1 MPATSHFDSVAATP
15 LDDPAGTLLALDF
28 DGTLAHIVDDPT
40 EAYAHP
46 DSIAALGRLG
56 RHLGAIAIITGRP
69 VTQALELGG
78 FASIDGLER
87 LVIFGQ
93 YGAERWDAAHQDT
106 DDPDPRGSERVEII
120 DRLAERLPAILAQH
134 GAEGAYVEDKGLAV
148 AVHTRG
154 LGADVVERLHAPLA
168 EVAGEMGLT
177 LEPGRQV
184 LEVRFSG
191 ADKGEAM
198 RTIVAEVEA
207 RTVVFAGDDLG
218 DLPAFDAVD
227 SLRAEGVRGVLIC
240 SASAEQDALVA
251 RADAVLDGPD
261 AIAAWLTSWADRLDA

>member
-1 MPATSHFDSVAATP
+1 MPGTP
-15 LDDPAGTLLALDF
+15 GAPPVDDPAGTLLALDF

-40 EAYAHP
+40 AAFAHP

-56 RHLGAIAIITGRP
+56 RLLGGVAIITGRP

-78 FASIDGLER
+78 FAGVDGLEG

-93 YGAERWDAAHQDT
+93 YGAERWDATSGEATGSDRPDT
-106 DDPDPRGSERVEII
+106 IVQ
-120 DRLAERLPAILAQH
+120 LAQQLPGLLAQH
-134 GAEGAYVEDKGLAV
+134 GAEAARIEDKGLAL

-154 LGADVVERLHAPLA
+154 LAADLVERLKAPLTA
-168 EVAGEMGLT
+168 VAHELGLM

-184 LEVRFSG
+184 LELRFAG
-191 ADKGEAM
+191 ADKGAAL
-198 RTIVAEVEA
+198 RTLVAETGA

-218 DLPAFDAVD
+218 DIPAFEAVEG
-227 SLRAEGVRGVLIC
+227 LRADGLRGVLVC

-251 RADAVLDGPD
+251 RSDIVLDGPD
-261 AIAAWLTSWADRLDA
+261 AVAVWLTGWADELDR

>member
-1 MPATSHFDSVAATP
+1 MPATSRADSVGAAP

-40 EAYAHP
+40 EAFAHAG
-46 DSIAALGRLG
+46 SITALGRLG
-56 RHLGAIAIITGRP
+56 RHLGTIAIITGRP

-78 FASIDGLER
+78 FASVDGLER
-87 LVIFGQ
+87 IVIFGQ
-93 YGAERWDAAHQDT
+93 YGAERWSASEQDADDT
-106 DDPDPRGSERVEII
+106 DLLGSERVEII
-120 DRLAERLPAILAQH
+120 DHLAERLPAILARH
-134 GAEGAYVEDKGLAV
+134 GAEGAYVEDKGLAL

-154 LGADVVERLHAPLA
+154 LGADLVERLRAPLSD
-168 EVAGEMGLT
+168 VAGEMGLT

-184 LEVRFSG
+184 IEMRFSG
-191 ADKGEAM
+191 ADKGEAL
-198 RTIVAEVEA
+198 RTIVAEAGA

-227 SLRAEGVRGVLIC
+227 GLRADGLRGLLIC

-261 AIAAWLTSWADRLDA
+261 AVAAWLTTWADQLDA